1 MPIDNALPHA
11 RNIAR
16 MLRLWYRRACE
27 RQNLSDLDD
36 HLLRDL
42 GLSRERARLE
52 AGRPF
57 WDGAEREHI
66 SGRHQPR
73 FVAFSEK
80 ERARR
85 GSLSG
90 RRKSPVS
97 SAGSI
102 LGKSR

>member
-1 MPIDNALPHA
+1 MSIDRRLPRA
-11 RNIAR
+11 GIILE
-16 MLRLWYRRACE
+16 MLRLWYSRACE
-27 RQNLSDLDD
+27 RRSLSDLDD

-52 AGRPF
+52 GGRPF
-57 WDGAEREHI
+57 WAGTERERI
-66 SGRHQPR
+66 SGWRQPR
-73 FVAFSEK
+73 FNAFSEK
-80 ERARR
+80 ESARS
-85 GSLSG
+85 GSSFG